1 MEGVR
6 FIVNNKGQRTGV
18 LIDLKRHRDLWED
31 LYDGLLARQRKSEPR
46 ESLKAV
52 RQRLRRQGKLAANE

>member
-1 MEGVR
+1 MEGVQ
-6 FIVNNKGQRTGV
+6 FIVNNKGQRTAV

-31 LYDGLLARQRKSEPR
+31 LYDGLLARKGKNEPR

>member
-1 MEGVR
+1 MEGVQ

-31 LYDGLLARQRKSEPR
+31 LYDGLLARQRKNEPR

-52 RQRLRRQGKLAANE
+52 RQRLRRRGKLAANE

>member
-1 MEGVR
+1 MEGVQ

-18 LIDLKRHRDLWED
+18 LIDLKRHRELWED
-31 LYDGLLARQRKSEPR
+31 LYDGLLARQRKNEPR

>member
-1 MEGVR
+1 MEGVQ

-31 LYDGLLARQRKSEPR
+31 LYDGLLARQRKNEPR

-52 RQRLRRQGKLAANE
+52 RQRLRRRGKLATNE